1 MNIIEAIKSGKLHKR
16 KINREWCHAPSVTNQ
31 FSLAYSIDDILAN
44 DWEVERVPVTITEDS
59 FTSAWKR
66 AVEKSG
72 GYDIVYGGFQSFR
85 DLVAKELGL

>member
-44 DWEVERVPVTITEDS
+44 DWEVEEVRVTITES
-59 FTSAWKR
+59 VLSAAWEK
-66 AVEKSG
+66 AVKSS
-72 GYDIVYGGFQSFR
+72 GYHDDYPPHGW
-85 DLVAKELGL
+85 LYAELKKELGL